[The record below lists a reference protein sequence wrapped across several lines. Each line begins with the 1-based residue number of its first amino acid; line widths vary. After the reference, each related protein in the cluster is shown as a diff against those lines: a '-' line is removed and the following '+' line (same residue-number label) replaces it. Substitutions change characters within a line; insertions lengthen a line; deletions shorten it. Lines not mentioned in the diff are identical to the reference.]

1 MINLMLGDCLERMKE
16 IPDGSV
22 DMILTDPPYNIAQ
35 KNNFKSM
42 GRAGIDFGEWDKGFD
57 QKTWLLSLSRI
68 ASKDCTLIIFNTFQ
82 NLTDTQRILDNEGFV
97 YKDFLVMEKSN
108 PMPRNRD
115 RRYINACEYALVMVK
130 KKSKWVF
137 NRISDKYDSN
147 VMKTFV
153 VSGKEKT
160 KHTTQKPINIIT
172 NLVARHS
179 NEGGTILDPF
189 MGSGTT
195 GVAAKNLKRNFI
207 GIEMDEN
214 YFNIAQERIN
224 NAD

>member
-1 MINLMLGDCLERMKE
+1 MLGDCLERMKE
-16 IPDGSV
+16 IESGSV

-57 QKTWLLSLSRI
+57 QKKWLLSLSRVT
-68 ASKDCTLIIFNTFQ
+68 SKNATLVIFNTFQ
-82 NLTDTQRILDNEGFV
+82 NLTDTQRILEDEGFI

-130 KKSKWVF
+130 RNSKWVF
-137 NRISDKYDSN
+137 NRLSDKYDSN
-147 VMKTFV
+147 VMKTSV

-160 KHTTQKPINIIT
+160 RHTTQKPINVIRD
-172 NLVARHS
+172 LVARHS
-179 NEGGTILDPF
+179 NEGQVILDPF

-195 GVAAKNLKRNFI
+195 GVACVNTSRDFI
-207 GIEMDEN
+207 GIEMDEG
-214 YFNIAQERIN
+214 YFEIAKDRIN
-224 NAD
+224 NNMSQ